1 MVWIDDSWSSLS
13 QGPLRGTIVVRL
25 QLKNSFLLVYRVRM
39 VAAKYTIDP
48 ENSVRM
54 ILVLLSLCDSLVLR
68 IELDNSVDKK
78 ASGSSP

>member
-1 MVWIDDSWSSLS
+1 
-13 QGPLRGTIVVRL
+13 
-25 QLKNSFLLVYRVRM
+25 M

-54 ILVLLSLCDSLVLR
+54 ILVLLSLRDSLVLR

>member
-1 MVWIDDSWSSLS
+1 MVKFLPRSIT
-13 QGPLRGTIVVRL
+13 R
-25 QLKNSFLLVYRVRM
+25 NSCCKIAAKKLILVIVYRVIM

-54 ILVLLSLCDSLVLR
+54 ILVLLSLHDSLVLL

-78 ASGSSP
+78 ANGSSP

>member
-1 MVWIDDSWSSLS
+1 MV
-13 QGPLRGTIVVRL
+13 V
-25 QLKNSFLLVYRVRM
+25 
-39 VAAKYTIDP
+39 AKYTIDP

-54 ILVLLSLCDSLVLR
+54 ILVLLSLRDSLVLR